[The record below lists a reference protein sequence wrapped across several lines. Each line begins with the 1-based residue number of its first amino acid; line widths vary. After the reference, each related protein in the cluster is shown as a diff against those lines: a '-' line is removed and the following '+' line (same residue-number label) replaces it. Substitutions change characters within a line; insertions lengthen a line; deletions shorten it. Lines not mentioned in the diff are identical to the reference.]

1 MRIFLLFFYLLLI
14 VFSLAFAALNSTLV
28 TVSLYWMTAQL
39 PLAFVMIVCIGLVLI
54 LGALLFM
61 GKYWMLRFRLNKV
74 KHQVT
79 ILEQEI
85 KNLRTIPITDPH

>member
-39 PLAFVMIVCIGLVLI
+39 PLAFVMIVCIGLGLI

-61 GKYWMLRFRLNKV
+61 GKYWMLRFRLNTV
-74 KHQVT
+74 KHQV
-79 ILEQEI
+79 ILLEQEI